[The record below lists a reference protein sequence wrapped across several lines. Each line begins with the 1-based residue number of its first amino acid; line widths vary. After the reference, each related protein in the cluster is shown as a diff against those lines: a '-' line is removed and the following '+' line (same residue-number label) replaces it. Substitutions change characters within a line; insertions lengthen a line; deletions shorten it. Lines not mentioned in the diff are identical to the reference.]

1 MKEVVMGIDLN
12 RVMLIGRLTADPES
26 RVVKTGN
33 TVTSFTIA
41 VNRKWKSPGSTELH
55 EEATF
60 VDVDSWGK
68 SAEAIKKYFSK
79 GRTIFIEGRLR
90 LDRWE
95 TKSGEKR
102 SRMKVVV
109 DRFSFVP
116 DGKFTGKTEA
126 IDGGDDGEALPVPV
140 SAPVVVDPVAVG
152 AGVGGGD
159 HVMRTPRLVPD
170 PLDGPADRFD
180 AQTHDDEMPF

>member
-1 MKEVVMGIDLN
+1 MKEDVVMVDLN
-12 RVMLIGRLTADPES
+12 RVMLIGRLTADPEQRKFDS
-26 RVVKTGN
+26 GAAVTN
-33 TVTSFTIA
+33 FTVA
-41 VNRKWKSPGSTELH
+41 VNRKWKDAQTSVVR

-60 VDVDSWGK
+60 VDVDAWGK
-68 SAEAIKKYFSK
+68 SGELVKKYFTK
-79 GRTIFIEGRLR
+79 GRSIFIEGRLR

-116 DGKFTGKTEA
+116 DGKFTGKA
-126 IDGGDDGEALPVPV
+126 ASDGHDGGEALPVPV
-140 SAPVVVDPVAVG
+140 SAPVVVAPVAVG
-152 AGVGGGD
+152 AAVGADD
-159 HVMRTPRLVPD
+159 HVVRTPRLVPD

-180 AQTHDDEMPF
+180 TESHDDEMPF